1 MSAVVIVGTGQAGFQ
16 VAASLRDG
24 GFTDPIVM
32 VGDEEALPYQ
42 RPPLSKAYL
51 DGKADEE
58 TLSLRPASFFAEHG
72 IDLRAGETVTAIDR
86 EARAVA
92 LGSGGRLAYRHLVL
106 ATGAHNRPLPVPG
119 IELDGVLQLRT
130 LPDAAELKRRLAGV
144 RHAVVVGAGFIG
156 LEFAAVAAA
165 RGIGVTVF
173 EATDR
178 PMSRA
183 LSREMSAFFLAR
195 HEAAGIGFVLGGAVD
210 AILGTENRVTG
221 VETLDGRHF
230 PADLVLV
237 GIGVIPNVDLAR
249 EAGLEIGNGIVVD
262 ETLLTSD
269 PDISAIGDCAY
280 HPSRFAHGGSARV
293 ESVQNAVDQAKCVAA
308 RLTGRPTP
316 YDAVPWFWSDQGPL
330 KLQIAGL
337 ASPHDEAVVRGD
349 PASGAFSV
357 FCFGGGGL
365 VGVESV
371 NRPAD
376 HMVAR
381 RLLANRIPLTADQA
395 RDAAFDLRA
404 LASRPAAGAPVT

>member
-24 GFTDPIVM
+24 GLAGPIVM
-32 VGDEEALPYQ
+32 VGDEGGLPYQ

-72 IDLRAGETVTAIDR
+72 IELRAGETVTAIDR

-92 LGSGGRLAYRHLVL
+92 LGSGDRIGYRHLVL

-119 IELDGVLQLRT
+119 VELDGVLQLRT
-130 LPDAAELKRRLAGV
+130 LPDAAELKRRLAGA

-165 RGIGVTVF
+165 RGVGVTVF

-195 HEAAGIGFVLGGAVD
+195 HEAAGIRFVLGGAVD
-210 AILGTENRVTG
+210 AILGAENRVTG

-237 GIGVIPNVDLAR
+237 GIGVIPNADLAR
-249 EAGLEIGNGIVVD
+249 EAGLAVGNGIVVD

-280 HPSRFAHGGSARV
+280 HPSRFAHGGSVRV
-293 ESVQNAVDQAKCVAA
+293 ESVQNAVDQARCVAA
-308 RLTGRPTP
+308 RLTGRPAP

-337 ASPHDEAVVRGD
+337 SSPHDEAVLRGD
-349 PASGAFSV
+349 PGSGSFSV

-381 RLLANRIPLTADQA
+381 RLLANRVPLTADQA

-404 LASRPAAGAPVT
+404 LASRPAGAPVT